1 MTEEMG
7 WVRKKFFNMAKCAY
21 KSKVSPTYLFN
32 SWYFP
37 TSWALNRY
45 FTKRLE
51 MPEEEKKLW
60 VDYMYSMRLFPVSTE
75 ISLHSL
81 F

>member
-1 MTEEMG
+1 MTKEMG
-7 WVRKKFFNMAKCAY
+7 WVRKKFFNFAKCAY

-37 TSWALNRY
+37 TSWFLNRY
-45 FTKRLE
+45 FTKRLGL
-51 MPEEEKKLW
+51 PEDEKKLW
-60 VDYMYSMRLFPVSTE
+60 VDYMYSMMVFPVSTE
-75 ISLHSL
+75 KALHSL